1 MATGALP
8 TLVRFEGGEMT
19 PADAPRDSFTPA
31 TPAPQ
36 SRTVL
41 VVDDDVLVRVA
52 ICENLR
58 DAGFQVLEATS
69 AHDALGVMLADM
81 PIDVLLTDLQ
91 MPGAM
96 DGFGLALA
104 ARGAAPDM
112 KVLVMSSFL
121 PESTGARLSPFEF
134 IEKPFRPQSL
144 IDRVRA
150 MLGEADA

>member
-1 MATGALP
+1 
-8 TLVRFEGGEMT
+8 MT
-19 PADAPRDSFTPA
+19 PADAPRNSIESAQP
-31 TPAPQ
+31 P
-36 SRTVL
+36 TVL

-52 ICENLR
+52 ISANLR
-58 DAGFQVLEATS
+58 DAGFQVLEAAS

-81 PIDVLLTDLQ
+81 PIDLLLTDLQ

-121 PESTGARLSPFEF
+121 PESTGSRLSPFEY
-134 IEKPFRPQSL
+134 IEKPFPPQTL
-144 IDRVRA
+144 IARVRA
-150 MLGEADA
+150 LLGEHEGG